1 MRRRGLCV
9 VVLGVLGCGDER
21 GDDTGLFGSGD
32 ASVSADDEGV
42 SGDPSGS
49 QDGTS
54 GASGPASAS
63 ASTSAEHDGSDDAVK
78 FDTPGGGATAEG
90 GATEGCEKIDFLF
103 AIDNSCSMGAHQQRL
118 IEAFPSFIDT
128 IFTTVQ
134 AQDYQIMVVDSDA
147 NQDQSSGCDPS
158 GCPGLIDWCG
168 NYCDVQDLMTPCDY
182 ELGAGVIQP
191 YNMGASNAICGVPGN
206 DRFLTSELDQA
217 QIEQL
222 FPCMAQVGT
231 FGSGAELPMSALA
244 AAVTDQA
251 PGCNAGFVR
260 DDAVLVVTVISDDY
274 PGPGTDDDAST
285 GGAPQAWY
293 DDVIAAKNGHPEHV
307 VMLGVINTPDAA
319 CVSGAGDPIVHPT
332 ERYVE
337 FVEKFGDKGIMGN
350 ICSDDYDAFFEQAVA
365 LIDTT
370 CDEFEPA
377 G

>member
-1 MRRRGLCV
+1 MRR
-9 VVLGVLGCGDER
+9 LGIVMVCVLGCGDER

-32 ASVSADDEGV
+32 ASMSADDDGP
-42 SGDPSGS
+42 STDPSGP

-54 GASGPASAS
+54 SASGAASMS
-63 ASTSAEHDGSDDAVK
+63 ATADDADDGADDDDVK
-78 FDTPGGGATAEG
+78 FDTPGGATAEG
-90 GATEGCEKIDFLF
+90 GTQEGCEKIDFLF

-118 IEAFPSFIDT
+118 ISAFPSFMDT

-134 AQDYQIMVVDSDA
+134 AQDYQVMVVDSDA
-147 NQDQSSGCDPS
+147 NQDQSSGCEPS

-168 NYCDVQDLMTPCDY
+168 NYCDVQDLMSPCDY

-191 YNMGASNAICGVPGN
+191 YNMGASNAICGVPDN
-206 DRFLTSELDQA
+206 KRYLTSDLDQG
-217 QIEQL
+217 QIDQL

-231 FGSGAELPMSALA
+231 FGSGAELPMSALS

-251 PGCNAGFVR
+251 AGCNAGFVR

-274 PGPGTDDDAST
+274 PVPGTADDAST
-285 GGAPQAWY
+285 VGAPQAWY
-293 DDVIAAKNGHPEHV
+293 DDVVAAKNGHPEHV

-332 ERYVE
+332 DRYVE
-337 FVEKFGDKGIMGN
+337 FVSKFGDKGIMGN

-370 CDEFEPA
+370 CDEYEPE

>member
-1 MRRRGLCV
+1 MLAVGL
-9 VVLGVLGCGDER
+9 LGACGDER
-21 GDDTGLFGSGD
+21 GPDTGLFGSGD
-32 ASVSADDEGV
+32 ASVSADDDADGGSADP
-42 SGDPSGS
+42 SGDPDGTGSASSGS
-49 QDGTS
+49 
-54 GASGPASAS
+54 ASGSA
-63 ASTSAEHDGSDDAVK
+63 DDPDPDSGDDIK
-78 FDTPGGGATAEG
+78 FDTPGGATAEG

-118 IEAFPSFIDT
+118 INAFPSFIDT
-128 IFTTVQ
+128 IFSTVQ

-158 GCPGLIDWCG
+158 GCPSLINWCG
-168 NYCDVQDLMTPCDY
+168 NYCDVQDLMTPCDF

-206 DRFLTSELDQA
+206 KRYLTSDLDQA

-231 FGSGAELPMSALA
+231 FGSGAELPMSALSAAVSDQA
-244 AAVTDQA
+244 AA
-251 PGCNAGFVR
+251 CNAGFVR

-274 PGPGTDDDAST
+274 PVAQTADDAST
-285 GGAPQAWY
+285 VGAPMEWY
-293 DDVIAAKNGHPEHV
+293 DAVVAAKNGHPDHV
-307 VMLGVINTPDAA
+307 VMLGVINTDDAA

-332 ERYVE
+332 ERFVE
-337 FVEKFGDKGIMGN
+337 FVEMFGTKGIMGN
-350 ICSDDYDAFFEQAVA
+350 ICNDDYNAFFEQAVA

-370 CDEFEPA
+370 CDEFEPE

>member
-1 MRRRGLCV
+1 MRGPGLGV
-9 VVLGVLGCGDER
+9 ALVIVLGCGDER
-21 GDDTGLFGSGD
+21 GEDTGLFGSGD
-32 ASVSADDEGV
+32 ASMSADDDGA
-42 SGDPSGS
+42 SADPSGS

-54 GASGPASAS
+54 GPTASGSATVSAS
-63 ASTSAEHDGSDDAVK
+63 ADDADDGDDVK
-78 FDTPGGGATAEG
+78 FDTPGGATAEG
-90 GATEGCEKIDFLF
+90 GSMEGCEKIDFLF

-118 IEAFPSFIDT
+118 INAFPSFMDT

-147 NQDQSSGCDPS
+147 NQDQSSGCDPG

-206 DRFLTSELDQA
+206 NRYLTSDLDQA
-217 QIEQL
+217 QIDQL

-231 FGSGAELPMSALA
+231 FGSGAELPMSALS

-251 PGCNAGFVR
+251 AGCNAGFVR

-274 PGPGTDDDAST
+274 PVPGTPDDAST
-285 GGAPQAWY
+285 VGAPQAWY
-293 DDVIAAKNGHPEHV
+293 DDVVAAKNGHPEHV

-337 FVEKFGDKGIMGN
+337 FVSKFGDKGIMGN

-370 CDEFEPA
+370 CDEFEPE